1 VDASPAQPAGRLDR
15 TQELEAEIASCLS
28 SGSPASD
35 EDQRLRCGAP
45 PAFHAML
52 RYPFG
57 WTDEQLRPVRAPTG
71 KRLRPTLCLLC
82 CEAAGADY
90 HIALPAAAAVEIIH
104 SFSLVHDDVQD
115 RSPER
120 RHRPSVYALWGDAQ
134 AINVGDAMFTQ
145 GRRALLRLPETGV
158 SASVTL
164 SAVEALDA
172 ACLALCEGQY
182 LDMDFESRAT
192 VSEAEYYD
200 MVRRKTGALLACSTQ
215 LGALVATGDTAL
227 AGKYWRFGEALG
239 LAFQVQDDI
248 LGIWGD
254 PAVTGKPAADD
265 IISRKKTLPVIYARQ
280 QARGEDAET
289 LNRHYVGGAG
299 PTPTIAEVTA
309 AIARAG
315 ARDYADAAARRWCE
329 AALAALADASPAEP
343 AGGTLRATVE
353 SLLGRQT

>member
-1 VDASPAQPAGRLDR
+1 
-15 TQELEAEIASCLS
+15 
-28 SGSPASD
+28 
-35 EDQRLRCGAP
+35 
-45 PAFHAML
+45 ML

-57 WTDEQLRPVRAPTG
+57 WMDEQLRPVHAPSG

-90 HIALPAAAAVEIIH
+90 HLALPAAAAVEIIH
-104 SFSLVHDDVQD
+104 NFSLVHDDVQD
-115 RSPER
+115 RSAER

-145 GRRALLRLPETGV
+145 GRRALLRLPRRG
-158 SASVTL
+158 ASPATTL
-164 SAVEALDA
+164 LALEALDA

-182 LDMDFESRAT
+182 LDMDFESRAA

-200 MVRRKTGALLACSTQ
+200 MIRRKTGALLAGSAQ
-215 LGALVATGDTAL
+215 LGALVATGDAAL
-227 AGKYWRFGEALG
+227 AERYRRFGEALG

-265 IISRKKTLPVIYARQ
+265 IISRKKTLPVIHARQ
-280 QARGEDAET
+280 QARGRDAET
-289 LNRHYVGGAG
+289 LSRHYLGGPS
-299 PTPTIAEVTA
+299 PTPAIAEVTE
-309 AIARAG
+309 AIGRAG
-315 ARDYADAAARRWCE
+315 ARGYAEAASRRWCE
-329 AALAALADASPAEP
+329 AALAALAEASPAEP
-343 AGGTLRATVE
+343 AGGSLRATVQ